1 MCTKQE
7 CIDRTKEFLDIM
19 MPHGKFIFC
28 FDKNPLVLGDVNLDN
43 LAAVCETVR
52 DYGVYDNP
60 GEVAGEVFR
69 KEDYQHSEVAPF
81 TSKYYKTWEQYLQEN
96 PNTPDSAKDMVMA
109 AEDEM
114 VKFVYGCC
122 Q

>member
-1 MCTKQE
+1 
-7 CIDRTKEFLDIM
+7 M
-19 MPHGKFIFC
+19 MPHGKFNFG
-28 FDKNPLVLGDVNLDN
+28 FEKSPLALGEVNLDN

-52 DYGVYDNP
+52 DYGVYSNA

-69 KEDYQHSEVAPF
+69 KEDYVHSEIPPF
-81 TSKYYKTWEQYLQEN
+81 QSKYYKTWEQYLEEN
-96 PNTPDSAKDMVMA
+96 PNTPESAKDMVMRL
-109 AEDEM
+109 EDEM